1 MHRGVSLVDTD
12 GSMVSAAPRV
22 EPDRPPEIADAADS
36 SPLVEGGAD
45 CIGLSDDEH
54 AKKHRGPP

>member
-1 MHRGVSLVDTD
+1 
-12 GSMVSAAPRV
+12 
-22 EPDRPPEIADAADS
+22 
-36 SPLVEGGAD
+36 LVEGGAD